1 MTPRCIVPPRPTR
14 SSAGARECSPTCE
27 RKGVL
32 SLDVFP
38 EQMTA
43 PLVNRYLE
51 IKPGICCDLS
61 VLRHRVPRNLVDGN
75 SCAAIHRTGAEDA

>member
-1 MTPRCIVPPRPTR
+1 VNWR
-14 SSAGARECSPTCE
+14 SGVLRDMESR
-27 RKGVL
+27 GVL

-51 IKPGICCDLS
+51 VKA
-61 VLRHRVPRNLVDGN
+61 RHLL
-75 SCAAIHRTGAEDA
+75 